1 MTNWTSKQVFVDV
14 RQNRKTPHCLVASS
28 NDRFWSSLQPY
39 LELCSD
45 NFSMHSPII
54 PFSLFNPLTTD
65 HHPGPSTSCWPS
77 DLEMFH
83 FLLLRLM
90 YFGHFFPN
98 CILFVWRDPVQR
110 NGWMELCFDMMPKYE
125 DMRIDRWCMLLNDM
139 LCMNRSQIYQLLCFT
154 NQKPKRSKN
163 KKGPIDIKID
173 HCSAL
178 SAEWW
183 LLSKMRMIM
192 WCDMWRKAR
201 WYVICDVRI
210 CDALWALVIGDRWCW
225 GSSSW
230 SPSGWNLQATN
241 NKYISNLQVA
251 TNKDIWTLRPPITRI
266 FEPPSHHQQR
276 YLKAPGLRCI
286 LSSQPMMA
294 AQVQR
299 RQQWTT

>member
-1 MTNWTSKQVFVDV
+1 MFAKTVRRLIAWWHLQIITFGHHRNHTSSCAQITFQCT
-14 RQNRKTPHCLVASS
+14 RPL
-28 NDRFWSSLQPY
+28 FLSLY
-39 LELCSD
+39 STLW
-45 NFSMHSPII
+45 
-54 PFSLFNPLTTD
+54 PLTTT
-65 HHPGPSTSCWPS
+65 PGPSTSCWPS

-110 NGWMELCFDMMPKYE
+110 NGWMELCFDMMPNYE

-241 NKYISNLQVA
+241 NKYIWNLQVA

-299 RQQWTT
+299 RQHSGRPNHSAH

>member
-14 RQNRKTPHCLVASS
+14 CQNRKTPHCLVASS
-28 NDRFWSSLQPY
+28 NNHFWSSSQPH

-90 YFGHFFPN
+90 YFGHFFPS

-125 DMRIDRWCMLLNDM
+125 DMRIDRWCTLLNDM

-173 HCSAL
+173 HCSA
-178 SAEWW
+178 
-183 LLSKMRMIM
+183 
-192 WCDMWRKAR
+192 
-201 WYVICDVRI
+201 
-210 CDALWALVIGDRWCW
+210 
-225 GSSSW
+225 
-230 SPSGWNLQATN
+230 AT
-241 NKYISNLQVA
+241 
-251 TNKDIWTLRPPITRI
+251 
-266 FEPPSHHQQR
+266 F
-276 YLKAPGLRCI
+276 
-286 LSSQPMMA
+286 
-294 AQVQR
+294 
-299 RQQWTT
+299 